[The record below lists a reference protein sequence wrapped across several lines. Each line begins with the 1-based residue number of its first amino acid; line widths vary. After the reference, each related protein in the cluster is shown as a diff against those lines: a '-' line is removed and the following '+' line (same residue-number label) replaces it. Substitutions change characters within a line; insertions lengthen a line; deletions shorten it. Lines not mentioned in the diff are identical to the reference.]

1 MAQIK
6 HLPIYR
12 VSYNLLDEVVKAT
25 SDFPK
30 RFKYNLGTKLCDEC
44 AELVVFVYKANSN
57 KKKSFFIEQILERM
71 QVLELIL
78 RLCKDLRLLT
88 VKQFSE
94 IVTLTDNIARQAQG
108 WLKFSHGLKAEQ

>member
-6 HLPIYR
+6 HLPIYQ
-12 VSYNLLDEVVKAT
+12 VTYSLLEAIVKASAT
-25 SDFPK
+25 FPK
-30 RFKYNLGTKLCDEC
+30 AFKYNLGNKLRDES

-57 KKKSFFIEQILERM
+57 HKKTDFINQILERI
-71 QVLELIL
+71 QVLELLL

-88 VKQFSE
+88 VKSFSE

-108 WLKFSHGLKAEQ
+108 WLKFSQGLRAEQ